1 MPPTA
6 IEIKARLDKAV
17 DQEGNVVDMDEV
29 LDIVACL
36 ERIIMTKESLEVRYH

>member
-17 DQEGNVVDMDEV
+17 DQEGNVNIFNIQVIFY
-29 LDIVACL
+29 LFL
-36 ERIIMTKESLEVRYH
+36 S